1 MTHLKQKY
9 VLAALIIGACSGLS
23 GLSGIASAQAQ
34 ERPKPTALD
43 TLGGNRQPIKI
54 DADRLDVFDKESKAV
69 FAGNVVAVQGDSTVK
84 CSNLEV
90 YYEQQNKTGQ
100 ADGAPKERSATPL
113 PSDSAIRR
121 IECAGPVTIVSKTQ
135 VATGDHATF
144 DRVNNRVLLTGNV
157 ALNDGPNVT
166 KGQRIVYDLKTG
178 VAKVEGAG
186 TRVRTMIV
194 PGSKEG
200 Q

>member
-1 MTHLKQKY
+1 MTRLKQQY
-9 VLAALIIGACSGLS
+9 ILAAFVIGVCAGLA
-23 GLSGIASAQAQ
+23 GPSGIAAAQ
-34 ERPKPTALD
+34 ERARPTALD

-54 DADRLDVFDKESKAV
+54 DADRLDVFDKESKAI

-84 CSNLEV
+84 CSSLEV
-90 YYEQQNKTGQ
+90 YYEQQGKPGQ
-100 ADGAPKERSATPL
+100 SAEAPKERSTTPL

-121 IECAGPVTIVSKTQ
+121 IECSGPVTIVSKTQ

-144 DRVNNRVLLTGNV
+144 DRVNNRVLLSGNV

-178 VAKVEGAG
+178 IAKVEGAG